1 MKMNA
6 FFLEHEEVGTNDD
19 DLGGLRGLRGLRGE
33 EEERATAATRI
44 D

>member
-6 FFLEHEEVGTNDD
+6 FFLEHVEVGTNDD

-33 EEERATAATRI
+33 EERATAATRI